1 MQVPYVERAYLPGL
15 HLRHTKKLGG
25 RTVPA
30 FVPDDGS
37 TALVDSTEILQW
49 ADAQAPAERR
59 LYPAEAA
66 ARAEADAIEE
76 ELDTGL
82 GPATRLW
89 AYAHGLRDRP
99 LLRAMVAPSFP
110 RWRDRAL
117 LALALP
123 AIGPLIAKQYGAR
136 PEAVAGA
143 EAAIEDGFARI
154 SARLERQPY
163 LGGRAL
169 RRGRPD
175 VRHARRRAGAAAREP
190 LHAARRAAAAT
201 HARLRRPH
209 ARHESG
215 AARGPLLRR
224 TPPLALRPQ
233 LRGSSRRTSSLPRS
247 RAGARS
253 LGRPSGCCGRRDLPP
268 ELRPRLR

>member
-1 MQVPYVERAYLPGL
+1 MNQLITIPFSHFCEKARWGLDWCQVQYVERAYLPGL

-30 FVPDDGS
+30 FVPDGDA

-143 EAAIEDGFARI
+143 EAAIEEGFAHI

-163 LGGRAL
+163 LGG
-169 RRGRPD
+169 
-175 VRHARRRAGAAAREP
+175 ARFGAADLTFATLGGALLLLPENRFMRHDVP
-190 LHAARRAAAAT
+190 LPQHMRTFVDRMRATPAGKHAARCYRE
-201 HARLRRPH
+201 HRR
-209 ARHESG
+209 
-215 AARGPLLRR
+215 
-224 TPPLALRPQ
+224 
-233 LRGSSRRTSSLPRS
+233 
-247 RAGARS
+247 
-253 LGRPSGCCGRRDLPP
+253 
-268 ELRPRLR
+268 